1 MDKALQT
8 MTDNMPEK
16 TGESLEESK
25 EVLKAKAFIKHSEA
39 VNFFKSDFQVTHG
52 FANSIVHLSKDEQRS
67 NQDLVT
73 NQYQGKESLFP
84 IYEALAGCIL
94 SFGNDIKVSPKKTA
108 LSLFGNDNLPW
119 LNRLSNRELIWG

>member
-16 TGESLEESK
+16 TGKSLEESK

-39 VNFFKSDFQVTHG
+39 VNFFKSDFQLTHG

-84 IYEALAGCIL
+84 IYEALAERIL

-119 LNRLSNRELIWG
+119 LNRLSKRELIWG